1 MSFPSASLFEVQFP
15 ELGLI
20 AIRYEVDLLVMS
32 SLIYHPSILPAGV
45 KRMPILDYRMQV
57 SWRKFATSSNAADMR
72 SGQTE
77 FDQASHL
84 FRPKKSGAQPEATN
98 ASNDYRC

>member
-1 MSFPSASLFEVQFP
+1 MSFPSASLFAAQFP
-15 ELGLI
+15 EFGLI
-20 AIRYEVDLLVMS
+20 AIRYEVDLLVKS

-45 KRMPILDYRMQV
+45 KRMPILDYRMHV

-77 FDQASHL
+77 SDQASHL
-84 FRPKKSGAQPEATN
+84 FPPKKSGAQPEATN
-98 ASNDYRC
+98 DFNDYRC

>member
-1 MSFPSASLFEVQFP
+1 MSFHSASLFAAQFP

-20 AIRYEVDLLVMS
+20 AIRHEVDLLVMS
-32 SLIYHPSILPAGV
+32 NLIYHPLILPAGI
-45 KRMPILDYRMQV
+45 KRMPILNYRMHV
-57 SWRKFATSSNAADMR
+57 SWRKFATSSNAAEMR

-84 FRPKKSGAQPEATN
+84 FPPKKSGAQPEATN

>member
-45 KRMPILDYRMQV
+45 MQV